1 MNVFGQIGLSDSAS
15 NGRPPGDT
23 FTQDAEFTIAF
34 MGDEASR
41 SVTTGSLMH
50 FGGWAGWPAW
60 LRDGSSLGG
69 SGPLPQRLTVAD
81 DLRVLANLLDHGK
94 LELLVDRVARNVNQP
109 IGPLGALSLANA
121 PTLFDALGSLARLSN
136 IHRKY
141 FDASVAFEGEMA
153 VFLLERR
160 LPATRL
166 ADVIALLTLLVAER
180 LVSSYTNETESGI
193 EVSCSFLQ
201 DPPIPIPPALPG
213 IEYRLGA
220 DRNTVRFPS
229 SWLDRETGLSDARLW
244 RIAQELVA
252 SAEAQEADHPILAD
266 VRKRTAQILA
276 ERRRVP
282 RLKEMVA
289 DGNSARTFARILA
302 SQGTSYR
309 AVVESERRK
318 QALKLIN
325 DPSLALDEIAE
336 ALGFPDK
343 SSFGRSFRRWFGQT
357 PGQFRSARK

>member
-1 MNVFGQIGLSDSAS
+1 
-15 NGRPPGDT
+15 
-23 FTQDAEFTIAF
+23 
-34 MGDEASR
+34 
-41 SVTTGSLMH
+41 
-50 FGGWAGWPAW
+50 
-60 LRDGSSLGG
+60 
-69 SGPLPQRLTVAD
+69 
-81 DLRVLANLLDHGK
+81 VLANLLDHGK

-141 FDASVAFEGEMA
+141 FDASVVFQGETA
-153 VFLLERR
+153 IFLLERR

-180 LVSSYTNETESGI
+180 LVSSYANETDCGI
-193 EVSCSFLQ
+193 EVSCSFVE